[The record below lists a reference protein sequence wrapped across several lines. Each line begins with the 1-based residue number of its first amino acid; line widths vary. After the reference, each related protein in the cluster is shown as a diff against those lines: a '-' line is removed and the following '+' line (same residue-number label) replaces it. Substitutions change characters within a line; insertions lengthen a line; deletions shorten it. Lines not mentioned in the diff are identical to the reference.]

1 MIHDRYAF
9 WSVRYLVRLSI
20 ALMAFSCFGILS
32 AGASDRI
39 VKVGLYENAPK
50 IFTAESGKPA
60 GIFIEIIEHIAKIE
74 GWDLRYV
81 PGTFGEGLD
90 RLLKGEIDLMPDVA
104 YSADREAVY
113 SFHKVP
119 VLTSWFQVFAPAGS
133 AIRSIADLNG
143 KRILVLDR
151 SVQHTAL
158 IRLSTAFGVRND
170 VITMPDY
177 KTMFEAVAKGEADAA
192 VTNTYYGIRHAKKY
206 GLEDTAVVFEPSE
219 LFFAAPENAPRQV
232 LDRIDSHLSALKKDP
247 QSVYYAS
254 LKRWTSEEVRFTVP
268 AWMQIIGLMAGLA
281 LVMSLAGGVVLKHQV
296 NARTVELQT
305 SEQRY
310 RQLFASNPAPMFIYQ
325 QGTLRML
332 AVNNAFISHYGYSA
346 EEALSLHL
354 PDLCPEEEK
363 GTVVKLAAGLKGHEC
378 AGEWHHLKADG
389 SIITIVARSEN
400 IDYWG
405 SDARIAVIAD
415 ITDRKRVEEA
425 LRHSEEKFFK
435 AFHATPDAIVIS
447 RAFDGLLIEVNDVF
461 LRKTGY
467 SREDALSNSTV
478 GLNVW
483 ADPHDREHYIAGI
496 KEQGNVRDMEAQFRT
511 KTGAVLDGLV
521 SGEPIV
527 LGDNFC
533 LLTIIRDITERK
545 KAEEQI
551 RRLNDDLRRHADV
564 LEQRVAERTAELAV
578 AMEKAQAADRIK
590 SAFLATMS
598 HELRTPLNSIIG
610 FTGILLQGLAG
621 PLNTEQHKQLTMVQ
635 SSARHLLALIN
646 DVLDISK
653 IEAGELHL
661 SPAPFDLRQSLEK
674 MVKTVSPLAHKKG
687 IALHLDVADA
697 VGTIAT
703 DQRRLEQ
710 VMLNL
715 LNNAVK
721 FTEKGHVRISCRTE
735 NDHYLLSFSD
745 TGVGMQPEDIPNIFQ
760 PFRQIDSGL
769 TRKHEGTGLG
779 LSICKKI
786 IDMMDGAISVESQ
799 LGAGST
805 FTVRLPGQSGG
816 QS

>member
-119 VLTSWFQVFAPAGS
+119 VLTSWFQVFAPTGN

-151 SVQHTAL
+151 SVQHTAF
-158 IRLSTAFGVRND
+158 IRLSTAFGVRSD

-296 NARTVELQT
+296 NARTLELQT
-305 SEQRY
+305 SERRY

-325 QGTLRML
+325 RGTLQML
-332 AVNNAFISHYGYSA
+332 AVNNAFVSHYGYSA

-354 PDLCPEEEK
+354 PDLCHEEEK

-496 KEQGNVRDMEAQFRT
+496 REQGNVRDLEAQFRT

-621 PLNTEQHKQLTMVQ
+621 TLNTEQHKQLTMVQ

-661 SPAPFDLRQSLEK
+661 SPAPFDLRQSVEK

-687 IALHLDVADA
+687 IALRLDIADA
-697 VGTIAT
+697 VGTITT

-786 IDMMDGAISVESQ
+786 IDIMDGTISVESQ